1 MDFDGDGNVIVPSG
15 ILNEMA
21 GGDQARIDK
30 QLADNKAAVAAAYAD
45 TVSRE
50 QATQANTVP
59 WERDTARADLGNVKH
74 SKLDALRVATAQRYD
89 EPVSVTIARASAY
102 LDWLNT

>member
-21 GGDQARIDK
+21 GGDQARIDR
-30 QLADNKAAVAAAYAD
+30 QMADNKAAVAAKFAD
-45 TVSRE
+45 S
-50 QATQANTVP
+50 VP
-59 WERDTARADLGNVKH
+59 WESDTARADLGNVKH

-89 EPVSVTIARASAY
+89 EPVSATIARASAY
-102 LDWLNT
+102 LEWLNT